1 MIYLFITITI
11 LALIIDLKFAM
22 TKENKTSI
30 KEPLLWTVFWI
41 LISIA
46 FGGIVYHQ
54 QGAELA
60 IQFFTA
66 YVVEKS
72 LSIDN
77 LFVFIIILNGSKLTH
92 TQERSVLFY
101 GIVGAIVMR
110 GIFIWAGIGL
120 VHHFSW
126 IFYIFGAMLI
136 HMGIKM
142 FHHEEAQTFKLSPK
156 LKLKPFGAAILLV
169 IWADLIF
176 AIDSIPA
183 VIAITEDTFIA
194 YTSNIFA
201 ILGLRSLFF
210 VLKNTSNKLS
220 LIRFAIGIIT
230 IFVGIKMLINPIYH
244 IPSLWSC
251 LFIFSVLLCGV
262 GASLYHAKRQEKK
275 Y

>member
-1 MIYLFITITI
+1 MFMTITI

-30 KEPLLWTVFWI
+30 KEPLLWTAFWI

-46 FGGIVYHQ
+46 FGAIVYHQ
-54 QGAELA
+54 QGSELG

-77 LFVFIIILNGSKLTH
+77 LFVFMIILNGSKLTH
-92 TQERSVLFY
+92 AKERSVLFY
-101 GIVGAIVMR
+101 GIIGAIIMR
-110 GIFIWAGIGL
+110 GLFIWAGIEL

-136 HMGIKM
+136 HMGVKM

-176 AIDSIPA
+176 AVDSIPA

-244 IPSLWSC
+244 ISSLTSC

-262 GASLYHAKRQEKK
+262 GASLYHAKQQKK
-275 Y
+275 NIKG